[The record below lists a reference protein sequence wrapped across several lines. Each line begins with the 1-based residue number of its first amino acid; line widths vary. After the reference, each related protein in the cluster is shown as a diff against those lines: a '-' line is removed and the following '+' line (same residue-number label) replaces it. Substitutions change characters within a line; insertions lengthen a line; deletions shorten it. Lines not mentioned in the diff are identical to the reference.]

1 MRLLLLSL
9 LFIYVFLH
17 FSVVVWYLFVG
28 FSLFFLGWIGFSS
41 LVLVCI
47 FVVVLYVAVLCSV
60 WSLFGACWACWMCH
74 YGQTSSLS
82 LFWIPFWLCRVFV
95 LVLCLFKASFNI
107 CRYFGSHCI
116 PVCNRIKAIN
126 KWRDCYSK
134 GLFVCKWPNLQFN
147 RGSKDYFLDC
157 NPILS
162 SDNSSYMMATYLSFA
177 QRLLRNSP
185 RYKKRAQNFSEG
197 TK

>member
-82 LFWIPFWLCRVFV
+82 LFVSDQTYSLTGDRRIISSTVTLY
-95 LVLCLFKASFNI
+95 S
-107 CRYFGSHCI
+107 
-116 PVCNRIKAIN
+116 PVTTAHIWWQRTCPLH
-126 KWRDCYSK
+126 K
-134 GLFVCKWPNLQFN
+134 GC
-147 RGSKDYFLDC
+147 SE
-157 NPILS
+157 
-162 SDNSSYMMATYLSFA
+162 TA
-177 QRLLRNSP
+177 Q
-185 RYKKRAQNFSEG
+185 G
-197 TK
+197 TKKSPKLLGRNQIKPPEAPPRISKAPKIQLPTSWCQTP